1 MKKKII
7 ITAVMIMTMMI
18 GCIMPNGNFTAQ
30 ARLYFACDEVTL
42 YVGQEYNLPVKQ
54 KLNKQFKKSKYTKNL
69 VGKKLKWKSHNK
81 KIATISKKGVI
92 KAKSAGRVKIN
103 AWYKKM
109 EVRAY
114 VNVMESE
121 GEAADN
127 TETTNAENA
136 VPGTN

>member
-30 ARLYFACDEVTL
+30 ARMYFACDEVTL
-42 YVGQEYNLPVKQ
+42 DVGQEYNLPVKQ

-81 KIATISKKGVI
+81 KIATISKKGI
-92 KAKSAGRVKIN
+92 IQAKSAGRVKIN
-103 AWYKKM
+103 AWHKKM
-109 EVRAY
+109 EVRVY
-114 VNVMESE
+114 VNVKEPE
-121 GEAADN
+121 GESADN
-127 TETTNAENA
+127 TETTGAENA

>member
-7 ITAVMIMTMMI
+7 ITAIMIMTMII
-18 GCIMPNGNFTAQ
+18 GCIMPSGNFNAQ
-30 ARLYFACDEVTL
+30 ARLYFACDEVIL
-42 YVGQEYNLPVKQ
+42 YVGQEYNLPAKQ
-54 KLNKQFKKSKYTKNL
+54 SLNKQFKKSKYTKKM

-114 VNVMESE
+114 VNVMEPE
-121 GEAADN
+121 EEFADN
-127 TETTNAENA
+127 TGTTVAEN
-136 VPGTN
+136 VVTGTN